1 MSQRRLTRQQVAGD
15 ADPLLDYAG
24 RQMEGELRAEN
35 AARSAGAAVC
45 GGRSSSL
52 RAQQFAE
59 AGLKIATDTAGTL
72 GRSHSHRRKGSL
84 TAVGMRARGSQWEKL
99 PHRGTVQDQPHCG
112 APGWILRCQESAG
125 QF

>member
-24 RQMEGELRAEN
+24 RQMEDELRAEN
-35 AARSAGAAVC
+35 AARSA
-45 GGRSSSL
+45 
-52 RAQQFAE
+52 
-59 AGLKIATDTAGTL
+59 
-72 GRSHSHRRKGSL
+72 HSHRRKGSL

-99 PHRGTVQDQPHCG
+99 PHRGTVQDQPHYG

-125 QF
+125 QFQALVTVVVDPSSSSGSRERLVRRTRNANVT